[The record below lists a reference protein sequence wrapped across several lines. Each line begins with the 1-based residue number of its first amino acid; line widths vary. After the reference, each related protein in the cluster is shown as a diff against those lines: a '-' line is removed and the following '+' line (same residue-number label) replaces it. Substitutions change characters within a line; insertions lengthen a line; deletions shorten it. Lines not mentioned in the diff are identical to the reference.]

1 MKQMQPRFA
10 PCRRNLTI
18 SLLSRWRCITRRILK
33 NQQQKAELRGCR
45 LKIETQIE
53 VKQHRLKFLKMSL
66 EYGLY
71 PSQADLES
79 LQEFFPDMNIRKL
92 YEVENY
98 HQKLARIL
106 DDQFESEGRL
116 SLLKSRI
123 WKNSE
128 KKSTHR

>member
-1 MKQMQPRFA
+1 MQEELD
-10 PCRRNLTI
+10 NLTSEQVEVHSEEDI
-18 SLLSRWRCITRRILK
+18 EKQR
-33 NQQQKAELRGCR
+33 QKAEFRGCR

-53 VKQHRLKFLKMSL
+53 VKQRRLKLLKMSL

-98 HQKLARIL
+98 H
-106 DDQFESEGRL
+106 
-116 SLLKSRI
+116 
-123 WKNSE
+123 
-128 KKSTHR
+128 